1 MIPVIL
7 LSNVD
12 VIYEVCV
19 IADTDRN
26 FGQVEVEYS
35 ATNIFSLNQAEVKV
49 PDSLLK
55 TKDITN
61 TFLNAEEI

>member
-1 MIPVIL
+1 M
-7 LSNVD
+7 
-12 VIYEVCV
+12 